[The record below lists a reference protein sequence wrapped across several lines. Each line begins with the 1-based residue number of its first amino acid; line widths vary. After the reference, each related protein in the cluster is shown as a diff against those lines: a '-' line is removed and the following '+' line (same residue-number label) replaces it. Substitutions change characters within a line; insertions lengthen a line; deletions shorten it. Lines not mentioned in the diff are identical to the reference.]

1 MLMVKELMNPAAHPT
16 VHVEHILLTNSR
28 NKANTLHALLKT
40 AAVAVKYMSQ
50 EWSTSMSRQ
59 L

>member
-1 MLMVKELMNPAAHPT
+1 MVKELMNPAAHPT

-40 AAVAVKYMSQ
+40 AAVAVKYMSL